1 MQGRTRLANRIYS
14 PYQVLQAVWII
25 SIPNAHLVFLRIQ
38 ILFAA
43 GANGSIFVEFKRWT
57 VNPVART
64 KSCGQNKPGHKR
76 RAAALL
82 EIFVQNV
89 RRVRPYVGSKH
100 LSTARLS
107 QLRGGLGQ
115 VRGRVL
121 PL

>member
-1 MQGRTRLANRIYS
+1 MQGRIRLANRFYS
-14 PYQVLQAVWII
+14 PYQVLQDVWII
-25 SIPNAHLVFLRIQ
+25 SIANAHLVFLRIQ
-38 ILFAA
+38 MLFAA

-89 RRVRPYVGSKH
+89 RRVRPYVGAEE
-100 LSTARLS
+100 LANGRLG
-107 QLRGGLGQ
+107 QLREVLGQ
-115 VRGRVL
+115 VLARVL